1 MPRSVFKG
9 GKNASPALA
18 GNNYRTCQNTFVLN
32 VLNIAALTQCSAS
45 VSCLSVLLALRF
57 SMAIGT
63 SRYTGKGWVPVQLLE
78 KDLLEKVSVGLQ
90 GTECGFCT
98 RGWGWAPGGLFP
110 RGKLCRWAEWLGK
123 RDKEGADGC
132 GGDSLGGW
140 AALGAGVRWEL
151 CLPSMASGTP
161 HTAF

>member
-1 MPRSVFKG
+1 MRGDRQEGVREEITNRCFWSSVPRSVFKG

-45 VSCLSVLLALRF
+45 VSCLSVSPAVLHGNWHRPAH
-57 SMAIGT
+57 A
-63 SRYTGKGWVPVQLLE
+63 GKGWVPVQLLE

-110 RGKLCRWAEWLGK
+110 RGKPCHWAEVAGE
-123 RDKEGADGC
+123 EGQR
-132 GGDSLGGW
+132 GG
-140 AALGAGVRWEL
+140 
-151 CLPSMASGTP
+151 
-161 HTAF
+161 